1 MSFVPSMTHLAWRS
15 YGGRAGAG
23 ADAGADAGAGAGAC
37 CRSIQPDSMLH
48 APPKSR
54 NQWLL
59 LSFRSHLAL
68 PSPRNN
74 RPAASWTHAT
84 GRGKGGRARDEC
96 DECDASAQLLLV
108 DDGQVNAAA
117 VRRKGL

>member
-1 MSFVPSMTHLAWRS
+1 MPVLMPVPMLVLEPVHVAGRS
-15 YGGRAGAG
+15 
-23 ADAGADAGAGAGAC
+23 
-37 CRSIQPDSMLH
+37 
-48 APPKSR
+48 
-54 NQWLL
+54 NQTQGYMRPRRVETSGYC
-59 LSFRSHLAL
+59 SFRSHLAL